1 MTMYVKSDVKIESPY
16 KFNSN
21 FIINKCSLF
30 VVIKI
35 KVSTKTNIRVSTKV
49 KLPSMNHGI

>member
-21 FIINKCSLF
+21 FIINKCSLDA
-30 VVIKI
+30 KI
-35 KVSTKTNIRVSTKV
+35 MENEQRQSVNLV
-49 KLPSMNHGI
+49 